1 MFCKDTWSSQ
11 VQLETN
17 HTDVVLDE
25 YQALHTHTGRCVPSL
40 QQITWF
46 ANDTAVCVC
55 VCVCVFSQHQHILR
69 HLGIYLQEAG
79 KTKRTWRTERR
90 RRRRG
95 ADASKI
101 IYIRNEAGRKSGAR
115 WDEKMCLNDEGWGAG
130 GREAGWR
137 KSGRMRRD
145 GKQMG
150 RKTVEREE
158 KGRKR

>member
-1 MFCKDTWSSQ
+1 MFCKDMWSSQ

-25 YQALHTHTGRCVPSL
+25 YQALHTHGEVCSQFT
-40 QQITWF
+40 
-46 ANDTAVCVC
+46 ANHLVCKWYSCVC

-137 KSGRMRRD
+137 KTGRMRRE